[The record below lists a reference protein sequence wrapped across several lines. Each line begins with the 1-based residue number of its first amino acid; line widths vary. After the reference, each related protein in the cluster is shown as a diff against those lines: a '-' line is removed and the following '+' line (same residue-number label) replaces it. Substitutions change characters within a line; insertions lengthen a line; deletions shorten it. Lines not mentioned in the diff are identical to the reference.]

1 MTTDDNTARRGA
13 GAHEPGAIRTRDP
26 GCPHRRFTGAPCGGT
41 VQSTGYCDTCGRSRT
56 DPGLPPLPTAPEK
69 YGPAGLLELPPLEP
83 SSPGQRLDAAT
94 SQARIL
100 MRCSAKSCPTF
111 FIAPNTAVPPPDTGY
126 CPQCGAP
133 YAYRPELSEDGP
145 LLQDQYRIRGPI
157 AHGGQG
163 WVYLA
168 EDTHLEEYVAVKGLL
183 NRYAE
188 RGAAQADEERRSLVA
203 IRHERIVRI
212 RDFVSTRGDD
222 GTVSGGYIVMDDV
235 GDRTLSAVI
244 ESARQGTFVLDIEH
258 VITYGCQILEA
269 LAHLHGMEFLYGDMK
284 PSNVVHRHD
293 GIKVIDLGGVRGSGV
308 TEPPPVITPGF
319 AAPET
324 DHGRPLTVAHDI
336 HTVGMTLAELAGWAV
351 GDDVPGL
358 GTSSFRLVVE
368 RATAR
373 DPDRRFAAA
382 GDMAGQLRGVLRE
395 IRALRGKRDQPEP
408 SVNFTPSTELL
419 GARLG
424 SVPDYTHWLRRPL
437 HRRHETPDAP
447 ALDAGLPTPTEIAR
461 RLPVP
466 RPYPGDP
473 AAARFLVSSYD
484 PGRPLTQPAEG
495 ERSVEICL
503 HNARLLLGQEGR
515 EALAGAREQVREAN
529 AIPGPGPVRQWR
541 LSWHWGLVALRS
553 ADVLDD
559 RRQML
564 EAALEHFAAVHR
576 ALPGEYAAKL
586 ALAYVAEQLGRDLPA
601 GAAPSAY
608 ELFRAVHARNPSHVG
623 AALGLARLALARGD
637 REAAAGVL
645 DLVPDESRDHAVA
658 RVAALRIRAAR
669 LAAGERPLPA
679 RREIDASLAA
689 VPLREGGPDPGSVVP
704 GDEATRLLRTELF
717 EWKLDVVRA
726 AAPATRRGRW
736 RRGLP
741 PLPVPGERAVREELE
756 QCYRWL
762 ARQRQ
767 KTAEYERLIDLSHA
781 IRPQTR
787 V

>member
-1 MTTDDNTARRGA
+1 
-13 GAHEPGAIRTRDP
+13 
-26 GCPHRRFTGAPCGGT
+26 
-41 VQSTGYCDTCGRSRT
+41 
-56 DPGLPPLPTAPEK
+56 
-69 YGPAGLLELPPLEP
+69 
-83 SSPGQRLDAAT
+83 
-94 SQARIL
+94 
-100 MRCSAKSCPTF
+100 MRCSAKSCTTT
-111 FIAPNTAVPPPDTGY
+111 FIAPYTAAPPPESGY
-126 CPQCGAP
+126 CPTCRTP
-133 YAYRPELSEDGP
+133 YAYRPELTENG

-168 EDTHLEEYVAVKGLL
+168 QDTHLDELVAVKGLL

-212 RDFVSTRGDD
+212 RDFVSTRGED
-222 GTVSGGYIVMDDV
+222 GAVSGGYIVMDDV
-235 GDRTLSAVI
+235 GDRTLSAIV
-244 ESARQGTFVLDIEH
+244 ESTRQGAFVLDIEH
-258 VITYGCQILEA
+258 VVTYGCQILEA
-269 LAHLHGMEFLYGDMK
+269 LAHLHDMGFLYGDMK

-293 GIKVIDLGGVRGSGV
+293 GIKVIDLGGVRRQDSA
-308 TEPPPVITPGF
+308 ELPPVITPGY

-324 DHGRPLTVAHDI
+324 ERGSPLTVAHDI
-336 HTVGMTLAELAGWAV
+336 HTVGATLAELAGWAV

-358 GTSSFRLVVE
+358 GISSFRLVVE
-368 RATAR
+368 RATAA
-373 DPDRRFAAA
+373 DPERRFGTAEE
-382 GDMAGQLRGVLRE
+382 MAGQLRGVLRE

-408 SVNFTPSTELL
+408 SAYFTPSTELL
-419 GARLG
+419 GGRLG
-424 SVPDYTHWLRRPL
+424 SVPDHTHWLRRPP

-473 AAARFLVSSYD
+473 AAPRFLLSSYD
-484 PGRPLTQPAEG
+484 PARPLTQRAEG

-503 HNARLLLGQEGR
+503 HNVRLLLGQEG
-515 EALAGAREQVREAN
+515 EDALAGARAQVEEAN

-541 LSWHWGLVALRS
+541 LRWHWGLVALRS

-559 RRQML
+559 RPRML

-586 ALAYVAEQLGRDLPA
+586 ALAYVAEQLGPDRPP

-637 REAAAGVL
+637 REGAVAVL
-645 DLVPDESRDHAVA
+645 DQVPDESRDHAVA

-669 LAAGERPLPA
+669 LATGGRPLPGIRA
-679 RREIDASLAA
+679 IDAVLAA
-689 VPLREGGPDPGSVVP
+689 VRLGGGGAAAGVAA
-704 GDEATRLLRTELF
+704 GDEAARLLRTELL
-717 EWKLDVVRA
+717 EWKLDAVRA
-726 AAPATRRGRW
+726 AAGRPRRGRRW
-736 RRGLP
+736 RGLP
-741 PLPVPGERAVREELE
+741 PPPVPGERAVRAELE
-756 QCYRWL
+756 RCYRWL

-767 KTAEYERLIDLSHA
+767 RSDEHERLIDLSHA
-781 IRPQTR
+781 VRPQTFL
-787 V
+787 

>member
-1 MTTDDNTARRGA
+1 MRI
-13 GAHEPGAIRTRDP
+13 P
-26 GCPHRRFTGAPCGGT
+26 CPHRRFTGAPCGGA
-41 VQSTGYCDTCGRSRT
+41 VQSTGYCDTCGRSENG
-56 DPGLPPLPTAPEK
+56 PGLRPLPSAPEK
-69 YGPAGLLELPPLEP
+69 YGPGGLLELPPLEP
-83 SSPGQRLDAAT
+83 SPPDRRLEAAKA
-94 SQARIL
+94 QARIL
-100 MRCSAKSCPTF
+100 MSCSAKSCSTDF
-111 FIAPNTAVPPPDTGY
+111 VAPYTAAPPPDEGH
-126 CPQCGAP
+126 CPKCGAP
-133 YAYRPELSEDGP
+133 YSYRPELTEGGP

-168 EDTHLEEYVAVKGLL
+168 EDTHLEEPVAVKGLL

-203 IRHERIVRI
+203 IRHERIVQI
-212 RDFVSTRGDD
+212 RDFVSTRRAD
-222 GTVSGGYIVMDDV
+222 GTVSGGYIVMEDV
-235 GDRTLSAVI
+235 GDRTLSAII
-244 ESARQGTFVLDIEH
+244 ESTRQGIFVLDIEH

-269 LAHLHGMEFLYGDMK
+269 LTHLHGMGFLYGDMK

-293 GIKVIDLGGVRGSGV
+293 GIKVIDLGGVRKRGS
-308 TEPPPVITPGF
+308 TEPPPVITPRY

-324 DHGRPLTVAHDI
+324 DGGKPLTAAHDI

-368 RATAR
+368 RATAF
-373 DPDRRFAAA
+373 DPERRFETAEE
-382 GDMAGQLRGVLRE
+382 MAGQLRGVLRE

-408 SVNFTPSTELL
+408 SKYFTPSTELL

-424 SVPDYTHWLRRPL
+424 SVPDYAHWLRRPL

-447 ALDAGLPTPTEIAR
+447 VLDSGLPTPTEIAR

-466 RPYPGDP
+466 VPYRGDP
-473 AAARFLVSSYD
+473 ESARFLVSSYD
-484 PGRPLTQPAEG
+484 PGQPLTQPAEG

-503 HNARLLLGQEGR
+503 HNVRLLLGQEGPD
-515 EALAGAREQVREAN
+515 ALDRAREQVRAAD

-541 LSWHWGLVALRS
+541 LSWHRGLVALRG

-559 RRQML
+559 RQRLLQ
-564 EAALEHFAAVHR
+564 EALGHFEAVHR

-586 ALAYVAEQLGRDLPA
+586 ALAYVAEQLGPDHPA
-601 GAAPSAY
+601 GATPSAY

-637 REAAAGVL
+637 RDAAAGVL

-658 RVAALRIRAAR
+658 RIAALRIRAAR
-669 LAAGERPLPA
+669 LATGERPLPERA
-679 RREIDASLAA
+679 QIDASLAA
-689 VPLREGGPDPGSVVP
+689 VVPGPIVA
-704 GDEATRLLRTELF
+704 GDEAAWLLRTELY
-717 EWKLDVVRA
+717 EWKLDTVRA
-726 AAPATRRGRW
+726 GGGPPRRTGWLRH
-736 RRGLP
+736 GLP
-741 PLPVPGERAVREELE
+741 PLPVPGERAVREQLE
-756 QCYRWL
+756 DCYRWL

-767 KTAEYERLIDLSHA
+767 KPDEYERLIDLSHA
-781 IRPQTR
+781 VRPQTR
-787 V
+787 F